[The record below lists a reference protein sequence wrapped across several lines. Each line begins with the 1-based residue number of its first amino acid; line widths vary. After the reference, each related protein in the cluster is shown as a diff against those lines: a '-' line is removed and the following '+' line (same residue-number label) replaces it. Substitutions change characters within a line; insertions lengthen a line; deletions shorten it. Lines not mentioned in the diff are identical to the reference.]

1 MEHCLNFSMRKANRI
16 LNRIYDRH
24 LQSCGLKGG
33 QFTILRVINAYKQT
47 TNSQLQ
53 EAMLIDKTTLSRN
66 LKPLI
71 RDGYISV
78 TQGEDLRVKLLSL
91 SPDGKNLFKD
101 ARKHWQQAQKEV
113 KQKLG
118 KDGTERLLEI
128 TGEVADLSC

>member
-1 MEHCLNFSMRKANRI
+1 MEYCLNFSMRKANRI
-16 LNRIYDRH
+16 LNKIYDRH
-24 LQSCGLKGG
+24 LQSCGLKCG
-33 QFTILRVINAYKQT
+33 QFTILRVIHAYKQT

-53 EAMLIDKTTLSRN
+53 EAMLIDQTTLSRN

-91 SPDGKNLFKD
+91 SPEGKKLFKD
-101 ARKHWQQAQKEV
+101 ARIHWQQAQKEV

-118 KDGTERLLEI
+118 KEGTEKLLEI
-128 TGEVADLSC
+128 TEEVADLSC

>member
-1 MEHCLNFSMRKANRI
+1 MEYCLNFSMRKANRI
-16 LNRIYDRH
+16 LNKIYDRH

-33 QFTILRVINAYKQT
+33 QFTILRVIHVYKQT

-53 EAMLIDKTTLSRN
+53 EAMLIDQTTLSRN

-78 TQGEDLRVKLLSL
+78 TKGEDLRVKLLSL
-91 SPDGKNLFKD
+91 SPEGKKLFKD
-101 ARKHWQQAQKEV
+101 GRMHWQQAQKEV

-118 KDGTERLLEI
+118 KEGSEKLLEI
-128 TGEVADLSC
+128 TGEVAGLSC